1 MSEWIDRFCHKAL
14 FVDLKD
20 RLYGT
25 ELGDGY
31 CSRTSIVTEERRD
44 RSFTYSMAMDLKGG
58 DSFRR
63 AGEGELVGHRR

>member
-1 MSEWIDRFCHKAL
+1 MAQAL

-31 CSRTSIVTEERRD
+31 CSGTFTVTEERRD
-44 RSFTYSMAMDLKGG
+44 GSFSYMAMDLKGG

-63 AGEGELVGHRR
+63 VGEGELVGHRQ